1 MNKQKA
7 LAVLLFLSGVLF
19 TSCEVEDKVI
29 IINKEQ
35 LHHVW
40 NLKKIVHKE
49 SGDTLIPPEFKI
61 SFLENNEFTVFTHF
75 NYGKGEYFADDN
87 KLQVHNVN
95 LVERKPNQ
103 MFDGLVLNNLEG
115 AFWIEGNK
123 LIIFSDND
131 YDLEFHKSNTIDY
144 YQGNLSRFLTDSI
157 ETNRY
162 YTEEIFSEEYSAIY
176 GKWFL
181 YSVTCLHNDKNYFK
195 PHFNFLEIKRNGIF
209 GMADDFNLKYYGKV
223 RILSRPY
230 IWQFTMDKNSIQIDD
245 YRQEY
250 LEYLNQDSLI
260 LNFWPCR
267 YYFKKVRPE

>member
-1 MNKQKA
+1 
-7 LAVLLFLSGVLF
+7 
-19 TSCEVEDKVI
+19 
-29 IINKEQ
+29 
-35 LHHVW
+35 
-40 NLKKIVHKE
+40 
-49 SGDTLIPPEFKI
+49 
-61 SFLENNEFTVFTHF
+61 
-75 NYGKGEYFADDN
+75 
-87 KLQVHNVN
+87 
-95 LVERKPNQ
+95 
-103 MFDGLVLNNLEG
+103 MFDGLFINNLG
-115 AFWIEGNK
+115 GSFWIQGNK

-144 YQGNLSRFLTDSI
+144 YQGNLSRLLTDSI

-162 YTEEIFSEEYSAIY
+162 YEEEIFSKEYSAIY

-181 YSVTCLHNDKNYFK
+181 YSVKCPYNETGYFN

-230 IWQFTMDKNSIQIDD
+230 IWQFTADKNSIQIDD

-260 LNFWPCR
+260 LNFWPCL